1 MGATIIVSLASLS
14 TRLDSRDT
22 HGEVRTH
29 THTHQLTTSIKV
41 KIERRNLLH
50 ILQWTPPLPPRLP
63 SPHANWLKR
72 SRVGACCMC
81 WLKCHTIY
89 YTFGMT
95 NARRTH
101 IAVAKAVQRSPRRA
115 WERNWAWG
123 LPLKLVKNCSNFP
136 LVKQMSQGNMPPA
149 IATSIAACTPPP
161 PNALVIV
168 AAVVVV
174 LQTFATT
181 HFDHCQPADS
191 TRCQYFVNL
200 RRLEKKIESRRAELY
215 RRTDTSSLLL
225 NISRSG
231 KELNKKP

>member
-41 KIERRNLLH
+41 KIERRNLLR
-50 ILQWTPPLPPRLP
+50 ILQHAPPPLPSLP
-63 SPHANWLKR
+63 SPCFAVQFPHANWLKR
-72 SRVGACCMC
+72 SRAGACCMC

-101 IAVAKAVQRSPRRA
+101 IAVAKAAQRSPRIA

-149 IATSIAACTPPP
+149 IATSDAACTPSPP
-161 PNALVIV
+161 KCL
-168 AAVVVV
+168 
-174 LQTFATT
+174 LLLLLLLLSCR
-181 HFDHCQPADS
+181 H
-191 TRCQYFVNL
+191 L
-200 RRLEKKIESRRAELY
+200 RRHISITVNQ
-215 RRTDTSSLLL
+215 RTRLGV
-225 NISRSG
+225 NILWIYAG
-231 KELNKKP
+231 